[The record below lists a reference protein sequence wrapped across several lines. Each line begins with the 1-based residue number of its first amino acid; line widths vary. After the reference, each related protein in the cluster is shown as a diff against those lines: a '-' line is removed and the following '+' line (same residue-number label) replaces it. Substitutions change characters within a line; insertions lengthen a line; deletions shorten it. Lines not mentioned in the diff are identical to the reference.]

1 MILVTGGTGFI
12 GKALVRHLVENDHP
26 VRLLIRPSRQSPDI
40 PRGTPVEVA
49 VSSLSDERGLRSAMS
64 GVKTVYHLASMEW
77 SGLRARLLEVDV
89 QGTQAV
95 IRAAADAGV
104 KRIFFLSHLG
114 ADRASAFPLLKAKAI
129 AEEHIRRSGLDY
141 TILRSGIV
149 FGLNDHFMS
158 GLARLI
164 AALPLIFLIPGDGNN
179 LLQPLWVE
187 DLVTCLVWA
196 LDDEKTC
203 NQTYS
208 IGGPEFLTF
217 NSIVK
222 TVMETIGAQRQLVY
236 ADLPYIRA
244 LTAFLEPIFP
254 TLPTT
259 VFWLDYLASNHTC
272 ALDTIPRVFNLLPSR
287 FTHRLDYLKNQTWR
301 TSFFKRMLRR
311 GM

>member
-12 GKALVRHLVENDHP
+12 GKALVRHLVENEAP

-40 PRGTPVEVA
+40 PRGIPVEVA
-49 VSSLSDERGLRSAMS
+49 VSSFSDERSLRAAMS
-64 GVKTVYHLASMEW
+64 GVQTIYHLASMEW

-95 IRAAADAGV
+95 IKAATDAGV
-104 KRIFFLSHLG
+104 QRIFYVSHLG
-114 ADRASAFPLLKAKAI
+114 ADRASAYPLLKAKAI

-149 FGLNDHFMS
+149 FGMNDHFIS

-164 AALPLIFLIPGDGNN
+164 TALPFIFLVPGDGNN
-179 LLQPLWVE
+179 LLQPLWLE

-196 LDDEKTC
+196 LDDDQTR

-217 NSIVK
+217 NSILK
-222 TVMETIGAQRQLVY
+222 TVMDSIGIHRQLVY
-236 ADLPYIRA
+236 ADLPYIKA

-254 TLPTT
+254 GLPTT
-259 VFWLDYLASNHTC
+259 VFWLDYLAANHTC
-272 ALDTIPRVFNLLPSR
+272 ALDTVPRAFNILPSR
-287 FTHRLDYLKNQTWR
+287 FSHRLDYLKNQKWR
-301 TSFFKRMLRR
+301 TSLLREMLRR
-311 GM
+311 RK